1 MVGKDSIILAIG
13 IAAIAAIGNAT
24 FAFGQKKSIPSQNPF
39 IFLICTLTVCLSLFL
54 IASCFFAK
62 ENVPQFIRTN
72 YTWFVISGTGF
83 FLTFIGFYFLYT
95 KFGTSYYAIYAVLS
109 IITTSL
115 IVGIILFKEHVNMYH
130 LLSVCTAIITIVLFA
145 LGNSRQ

>member
-1 MVGKDSIILAIG
+1 MVGKDSIMLAIG

-39 IFLICTLTVCLSLFL
+39 IFLICTLVVCISLFL
-54 IASCFFAK
+54 IASFFFAK
-62 ENVPQFIRTN
+62 ENIPQFLHTN
-72 YTWFVISGTGF
+72 YPWFIISGTGF

-95 KFGTSYYAIYAVLS
+95 KFGTSYYVIYAVLS

-115 IVGIILFKEHVNMYH
+115 IVGIILFKEYVNMYH
-130 LLSVCTAIITIVLFA
+130 LLSVCMAIITIVLFA